1 MKNFYKKLNDDE
13 VQCLACVNQC
23 KIKNDQVGICGVRQ
37 NKNGKL
43 NLLVENRPIAINLDP
58 IEKKPLFHFLPG
70 TEIFSFG
77 TFGCNFR
84 CAFCQNWDISQLPKS
99 NKIFEEFIKETTE
112 FWPPEKIVNYCLENK
127 ISSIAYTYN
136 EPTIFVEYALK
147 TMILAR
153 KNGIKNVFVSNGY
166 QSNETIKEITP
177 YLDAINIDLK
187 SMNEKFYQKICGA
200 HLEPILKNI
209 KTFYQKGVWIELTTL
224 IIPQEND
231 SEKELK
237 EIAQFIAQI
246 DKNIPWHIS
255 RFFPNYQMTDY
266 KETSI
271 ETIKKAYEIGKKAGL
286 NFVYGGNIINS
297 SLENTFCPQCGALL
311 IARNNY
317 NIKITENFSKG
328 RCLKC
333 HAEIKGVWQ

>member
-13 VQCLACVNQC
+13 IQCLACANQC
-23 KIKNDQVGICGVRQ
+23 KIKNKQVGICGVRQ

-43 NLLVENRPIAINLDP
+43 NLLVENRPVAINLDP

-84 CAFCQNWDISQLPKS
+84 CAFCQNWNISQLPKG

-200 HLEPILKNI
+200 HLEPVLKNI

-224 IIPQEND
+224 VIPQKND

-255 RFFPNYQMTDY
+255 RFFPNYQMAGY
-266 KETSI
+266 KETPI
-271 ETIKKAYEIGKKAGL
+271 ETIKKAYEIGKRAGL

-297 SLENTFCPQCGALL
+297 SLENTFCPQCDALL

-333 HAEIKGVWQ
+333 HAEIKGVW

>member
-1 MKNFYKKLNDDE
+1 LKKLLNFGHP
-13 VQCLACVNQC
+13 
-23 KIKNDQVGICGVRQ
+23 K
-37 NKNGKL
+37 KL
-43 NLLVENRPIAINLDP
+43 L
-58 IEKKPLFHFLPG
+58 
-70 TEIFSFG
+70 
-77 TFGCNFR
+77 
-84 CAFCQNWDISQLPKS
+84 
-99 NKIFEEFIKETTE
+99 
-112 FWPPEKIVNYCLENK
+112 NYCLENK
-127 ISSIAYTYN
+127 IPSIAYTYN
-136 EPTIFVEYALK
+136 EPTIFIEYALK

-166 QSNETIKEITP
+166 QSNETIKEIAP
-177 YLDAINIDLK
+177 YLDAINVDLK

-200 HLEPILKNI
+200 HLEPVLKNI
-209 KTFYQKGVWIELTTL
+209 KIFYQKGIWIELTTL

-255 RFFPNYQMTDY
+255 RFFPNYQMINY

-297 SLENTFCPQCGALL
+297 SLENTWCPQCGALL
-311 IARNNY
+311 VTRNNY
-317 NIKITENFSKG
+317 NIKIQKFF
-328 RCLKC
+328 
-333 HAEIKGVWQ
+333 